1 MPTLIKG
8 NALGQKV
15 ANKLANKLVNKL
27 PPKIRS
33 LFINTED
40 NIGKSKPALRASKAA
55 NPDWRC
61 KLSWHGL
68 EDAAIY
74 GEIFTNL
81 PGGNTVIWPY
91 TPQFDI
97 NYQASYELVK
107 TVQTNYATPAYQGS
121 EISNITIAGQFSANN
136 VAEANYLYAVIHFLK
151 SATKGYNAEV
161 GATSLKTGHP
171 PPILKLTYLGQG
183 GIRAMPVLM
192 QQFNV
197 SYPQDVDYIR
207 TDLNSSKSAKDGAA
221 SASFTKKSDGT
232 IVGIN
237 LDSING
243 YIPPPSMVPSEMN
256 INITLIPAY
265 TRADMVSA
273 EYSTSKFIRGELIDK
288 GYF

>member
-27 PPKIRS
+27 PPNIRS
-33 LFINTED
+33 LFINTND
-40 NIGKSKPALRASKAA
+40 NIGKNKPALRASKAA

-61 KLSWHGL
+61 KLSWHGV
-68 EDAAIY
+68 EDADIY
-74 GEIFTNL
+74 GVIFRNL
-81 PGGNTVIWPY
+81 PGGNTVVWPY

-121 EISNITIAGQFSANN
+121 EISSITIAGQFTANN
-136 VAEANYLYAVIHFLK
+136 VAEANYLFAVIHFLK
-151 SATKGYNAEV
+151 SATKGYNVET
-161 GATSLKTGHP
+161 GATSLKTGQP

-197 SYPQDVDYIR
+197 SYPQDVDYVR
-207 TDLNSSKSAKDGAA
+207 TDLSIKDRGATNSII
-221 SASFTKKSDGT
+221 KKSDNT
-232 IVGIN
+232 DVAVS
-237 LDSING
+237 LDSLD

-265 TRADMVSA
+265 TRADLVSA
-273 EYSTSKFIRGELIDK
+273 EYSTRKFISGELISK

>member
-33 LFINTED
+33 LFIKQDD
-40 NIGKSKPALRASKAA
+40 NIGKNKPALRASKAA

-61 KLSWHGL
+61 KLTWRGL
-68 EDAAIY
+68 EDNDIY
-74 GEIFTNL
+74 GEIFTSL
-81 PGGNTVIWPY
+81 PSGNTVIWPY
-91 TPQFDI
+91 TPQFEI

-121 EISNITIAGQFSANN
+121 EISNITITGQFTANN
-136 VAEANYLYAVIHFLK
+136 IVEANYLYSVIHFFK
-151 SATKGYNAEV
+151 SATKGYNTEI
-161 GATSLKTGHP
+161 GAAGLKTGHP
-171 PPILKLTYLGQG
+171 PPLLHLTYLGQG
-183 GIRAMPVLM
+183 GIRSMPVLV

-197 SYPQDVDYIR
+197 SYPQDVDYVR
-207 TDLNSSKSAKDGAA
+207 TDLSTSARDRSKI
-221 SASFTKKSDGT
+221 KKSDGT
-232 IVGIN
+232 EVNID
-237 LDSING
+237 LDSIN
-243 YIPPPSMVPSEMN
+243 YVPPPSMVPSEMN
-256 INITLIPAY
+256 INVTLIPAY

-273 EYSTSKFIRGELIDK
+273 EYSTTKFIRGELIDK